1 MKHLKPARP
10 DLVIYDP
17 RTRKQVPLAGITVN
31 ERAPFW
37 ARRLVEGSM
46 VVVDVPATPSPKA

>member
-1 MKHLKPARP
+1 MKHLKLASP

-17 RTRKQVPLAGITVN
+17 KTRKRVPAEGVTVN

-37 ARRLVEGSM
+37 ARRLRDESM
-46 VVVDVPATPSPKA
+46 VIVPTPVTKKA